1 MYTFLG
7 VLLISE
13 VAALGNILLKSF
25 NRRNP
30 ETTVNIIWYNV
41 INALASLINLGIVGF
56 GRLALNRVTFV
67 YSAVLCISVA
77 ANLVLNI
84 CVMSRLSLAAVGV
97 LAGTGS
103 VAGTVLFGVLFLN
116 EKITCNFF
124 LSIIFVLIAVLIPF
138 VTLRPKTEKTLK
150 ASDIIISMLFFI
162 SGGTGVII
170 NKLYVSNPDNGGS
183 VALFFWLN
191 VFLMAFSLAALMV
204 YSLKN
209 KPSFKSL
216 IHIFGVRDIV
226 NICVRTISSNYSA
239 FIVMAVLKKMD
250 ISLYGILTSS
260 LALVST
266 GAVSKFYF
274 KDHIPKKEVISMLLA
289 VIAII
294 LAYI

>member
-1 MYTFLG
+1 M
-7 VLLISE
+7 LLFWKVRSFF
-13 VAALGNILLKSF
+13 ALEALSVFKENLFIGIGQDGYRYVNSREFTYSHNNYVEIL
-25 NRRNP
+25 
-30 ETTVNIIWYNV
+30 
-41 INALASLINLGIVGF
+41 ANLGIVGF

-162 SGGTGVII
+162 
-170 NKLYVSNPDNGGS
+170 
-183 VALFFWLN
+183 
-191 VFLMAFSLAALMV
+191 
-204 YSLKN
+204 
-209 KPSFKSL
+209 
-216 IHIFGVRDIV
+216 
-226 NICVRTISSNYSA
+226 
-239 FIVMAVLKKMD
+239 
-250 ISLYGILTSS
+250 
-260 LALVST
+260 
-266 GAVSKFYF
+266 
-274 KDHIPKKEVISMLLA
+274 
-289 VIAII
+289 
-294 LAYI
+294 